1 MPWSA
6 LTLRAFDFGST
17 LRKEPERSIVV
28 TKAMTP
34 PDALTLRSLSALA
47 VAPAPHRPAW
57 DLKRLFPY
65 LLPYRKHWI
74 LILAVAIVSLV
85 ATAGIPI
92 MTRSVIDGAVRHHDL
107 SGLWV
112 VGFGATA
119 LGIGDAAML
128 FVRRW
133 LAACAT
139 MGVEADIRSGLPA
152 RLQSLPMSFR
162 QRWQSGQLVSRLM
175 SDLSTIRDLMSFGAV
190 FILLNV
196 LQITVVTVCLLAMYW
211 PLGLVVLA
219 AIVPIVATVLR
230 YQGEFTRLSRQAKD
244 QSGHIATH
252 VEESVGHGTILAF
265 GRGDHLFDRVDA
277 EVIRT
282 DHIGRAKVFVAAKF
296 WTLLEVIPNVALIV
310 LLCFGAYAAGHGL
323 VTVGTLTAF
332 ITMTLSLVW
341 PVTSMGFLLS
351 MTQESMT
358 AANRIT
364 EIFDA
369 PCDVTTG
376 VRIDPVGPGRLE
388 LFDVGFRVP
397 DPARGRRWLLR
408 HVTLAVEPGETLAL
422 VGPTD
427 SGKSLLAALLSRIYD
442 ASEGHILL
450 DGHNIRELALPSL
463 RRSVITAF
471 EDPTV
476 FSMSVAENVRLGR
489 PDATDAEV
497 ADAIDIA
504 AARFV
509 YHLPS
514 GLDTRIGQQ
523 GVRLSGAQRQRLCL
537 ARAIVAAPKLLVIDD
552 TLAGLDVSPEAL
564 RLALSGATGIVVAH
578 RLSTVLLA
586 DRVVLLEPDDSVG
599 ATITHVGTHEELFAR
614 VERYRQLLAADHE
627 IGDLATY
634 FTI

>member
-1 MPWSA
+1 
-6 LTLRAFDFGST
+6 
-17 LRKEPERSIVV
+17 
-28 TKAMTP
+28 
-34 PDALTLRSLSALA
+34 
-47 VAPAPHRPAW
+47 
-57 DLKRLFPY
+57 
-65 LLPYRKHWI
+65 
-74 LILAVAIVSLV
+74 
-85 ATAGIPI
+85 
-92 MTRSVIDGAVRHHDL
+92 MTRPVIDGAVRHHDL

-119 LGIGDAAML
+119 LGIGDAAIL

-133 LAACAT
+133 LAAPAT
-139 MGVEADIRSGLPA
+139 MGVEADIRRGLPA
-152 RLQSLPMSFR
+152 RLQSLPMSFH
-162 QRWQSGQLVSRLM
+162 QRWQSGQLVSRRM

-190 FILLNV
+190 FVLLNV

-219 AIVPIVATVLR
+219 AIVPILATVLR

-252 VEESVGHGTILAF
+252 VEGSATGHHTILAF
-265 GRGDHLFDRVDA
+265 GRGDHLLDRVDA

-282 DHIGRAKVFVAAKF
+282 DDIGRAKVSVAAKF
-296 WTLLEVIPNVALIV
+296 WTLLEVIPNLALIV

-323 VTVGTLTAF
+323 VTVGTPTAF
-332 ITMTLSLVW
+332 ITMTLSMVW

-369 PCDVTTG
+369 PCDLPTG
-376 VRIDPVGPGRLE
+376 VHIDPVGPGRLE

-427 SGKSLLAALLSRIYD
+427 SGKSLLVALLSRIYD

-450 DGHNIRELALPSL
+450 DGHNIRELGLPSL

-497 ADAIDIA
+497 ADAIDLA

-552 TLAGLDVSPEAL
+552 TLSGLDVSPEAL

-614 VERYRQLLAADHE
+614 VQRYRQLLVADHE
-627 IGDLATY
+627 MDYLATY

>member
-1 MPWSA
+1 M
-6 LTLRAFDFGST
+6 
-17 LRKEPERSIVV
+17 V
-28 TKAMTP
+28 TKAIEP
-34 PDALTLRSLSALA
+34 PDTLALGSLSAIA
-47 VAPAPHRPAW
+47 VASTRHRPAS
-57 DLKRLFPY
+57 DRKRPFSY
-65 LLPYRKHWI
+65 LLPHRKHWI
-74 LILAVAIVSLV
+74 VILAVAISSLI
-85 ATAGIPI
+85 ATVGLPI
-92 MTRSVIDGAVRHHDL
+92 MTRSVIDGAVRHQDL
-107 SGLWV
+107 SSLWV
-112 VGFGATA
+112 VGFGAAA

-133 LAACAT
+133 LAART
-139 MGVEADIRSGLPA
+139 TRGVEADIRRDLHA
-152 RLQSLPMSFR
+152 SLPMSFH
-162 QRWQSGQLVSRLM
+162 QRRQSGELVSRLM

-190 FILLNV
+190 FILFNV
-196 LQITVVTVCLLAMYW
+196 LQITVVTACLLAMYW

-219 AIVPIVATVLR
+219 AIVPIVAIVLR
-230 YQGEFTRLSRQAKD
+230 YQGEFTRLSRQAQD
-244 QSGHIATH
+244 QSGYIATH
-252 VEESVGHGTILAF
+252 VEVSAVG
-265 GRGDHLFDRVDA
+265 RKDHLFDRFEADFT
-277 EVIRT
+277 RT
-282 DHIGRAKVFVAAKF
+282 DDIGRAKESVAAKF
-296 WTLLEVIPNVALIV
+296 WTLLEVIPNLALIA
-310 LLCFGAYAAGHGL
+310 LLGFGAYAAGHGL
-323 VTVGTLTAF
+323 VTVGTLIAF
-332 ITMTLSLVW
+332 VTMTLSLVW
-341 PVTSMGFLLS
+341 PVASMGFLLS

-358 AANRIT
+358 AANRT
-364 EIFDA
+364 AEIFDA
-369 PCDVTTG
+369 PCDVTAG
-376 VRIDPVGPGRLE
+376 VHIDPVGPGRLE

-427 SGKSLLAALLSRIYD
+427 SGRSLLAALLSRIYD

-450 DGHNIRELALPSL
+450 DGHNIRELTLSSL

-489 PDATDAEV
+489 PDASDAEV

-509 YHLPS
+509 YHLPF

-537 ARAIVAAPKLLVIDD
+537 ARAIVATPKLLVIDD
-552 TLAGLDVSPEAL
+552 TLSGLDVSPEAL

-614 VERYRQLLAADHE
+614 VQRYRQLLVADHE
-627 IGDLATY
+627 IDHLATY